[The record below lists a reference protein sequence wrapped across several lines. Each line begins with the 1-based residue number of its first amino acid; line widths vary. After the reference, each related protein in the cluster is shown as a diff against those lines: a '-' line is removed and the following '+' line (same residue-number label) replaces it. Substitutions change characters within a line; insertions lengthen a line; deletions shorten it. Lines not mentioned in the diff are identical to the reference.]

1 LSCSSSSDGNSDG
14 GDSESSKSTSS
25 SDEDGHP
32 NQSSIQPREKTKQR
46 MSAKQAMEQMQVIQ
60 SESQRMA
67 REANIN
73 VPYHKARS
81 LSLKEFLNRK
91 TNIKHTDAT
100 HVHKTVAAQIKMT
113 KEELKNYA

>member
-1 LSCSSSSDGNSDG
+1 LSCSSSDSGSDEDT
-14 GDSESSKSTSS
+14 DSSKSSPS

-32 NQSSIQPREKTKQR
+32 NQQIIQPREKVKQR
-46 MSAKQAMEQMQVIQ
+46 MSAKQAMDQMQVIQ

-67 REANIN
+67 RESHIN

-91 TNIKHTDAT
+91 TNVKHMDVT
-100 HVHKTVAAQIKMT
+100 HGNKTTAAQIKMT
-113 KEELKNYA
+113 AEQLKNYA